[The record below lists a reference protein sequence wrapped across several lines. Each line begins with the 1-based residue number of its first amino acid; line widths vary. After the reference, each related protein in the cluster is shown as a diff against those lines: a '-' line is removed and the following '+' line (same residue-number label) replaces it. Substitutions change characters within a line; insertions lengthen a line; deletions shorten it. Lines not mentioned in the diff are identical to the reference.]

1 MATSALPTYDP
12 FFILYD
18 ARSGSTFL
26 ANQLMHR
33 YRVGITPETEFV
45 PLLIE
50 YYSSMTVGTDRELAQ
65 AIEISFWDPKFSDLG
80 LDKGALTDAL
90 RKNLP
95 LSLSAFIFRILAIY
109 GERNVPD
116 ATRYGIKKGSY
127 VYQLASLQRLFPQAQ
142 FICVI
147 RDGRAVFHS
156 KKHSRYSRTGRP
168 FATDPA
174 EAAAMWK
181 ERVALMRELEQSCDK
196 CFVIRY
202 EELIVDT
209 ERCVNAIAKF
219 LGVDQ
224 CRDRHGT
231 YLVNERYGVDL
242 HRNADREPLQERLNA
257 WADGLSPQEIEAY
270 ELVAGD
276 ELEREGYSLV
286 FPHDT
291 RAPVADHAFR
301 DK

>member
-1 MATSALPTYDP
+1 MAAPALPTYDP

-33 YRVGITPETEFV
+33 YRVAITPETEFV

-80 LDKGALTDAL
+80 LDKGALADAL

-127 VYQLASLQRLFPQAQ
+127 VYQLASLRRLFPHAQ
-142 FICVI
+142 FICII

-156 KKHSRYSRTGRP
+156 KKHSRYSRTHRP
-168 FATDPA
+168 FTTDPS
-174 EAAAMWK
+174 EAAETWK
-181 ERVALMRELEQSCDK
+181 ERVALMRKLEQSCDQ

-209 ERCVNAIAKF
+209 ERCVRAIADF

-224 CRDRHGT
+224 CRDRHGA
-231 YLVNERYGVDL
+231 YLVSERYGVDL
-242 HRNADREPLQERLNA
+242 HRNADREPLRQRLNA
-257 WADGLSPQEIEAY
+257 WANGLSRQEIQAY
-270 ELVAGD
+270 ELVAGA
-276 ELEREGYSLV
+276 ELEQEGYSLV
-286 FPHDT
+286 FPRDT
-291 RAPVADHAFR
+291 RAAVADQVLR
-301 DK
+301 DE